1 MEKDLTKLKEFLLD
15 KNLDEDDYQDNLD
28 YLNNLESQ
36 IRENE
41 DFSSWQE
48 SDITKMT
55 LRIVRDAYKEICIT
69 LFSKEDLTDS
79 DRMKLFAKKNACI
92 WMASL
97 LSKDVDNEIKSIH
110 GSIKAML
117 NKIDQ

>member
-1 MEKDLTKLKEFLLD
+1 MEKDLQKLKAFLLD
-15 KNLDEDDYQDNLD
+15 ENLDEDDYKDNLD

-36 IRENE
+36 VRENE
-41 DFSSWQE
+41 DFSSWQD

-55 LRIVRDAYKEICIT
+55 LKIVRDAYKDICIT
-69 LFSKEDLTDS
+69 LYSKEDMTDS
-79 DRMKLFAKKNACI
+79 ERMKLFAKKNACI

-97 LSKDVDNEIKSIH
+97 LSRDIDTEIKSIH
-110 GSIKAML
+110 GTIKAML